1 MLKLTKRILF
11 VCLAVLAA
19 LYILLYLFTMLTGR
33 ALITRKLEDLSREK
47 VSMRRFSVT
56 LPLTLGIRGL
66 DIENLAKV
74 DSLSISI
81 NPLGFLGGKLVLS
94 SIKIVKPQITYVRN
108 LAKETPQQQ
117 PQTAQAAAEQA
128 QTPEQAQVPAA
139 PAKPRAKYSPLLNF
153 RRLLISEGE
162 VDFTDNTVGK
172 EGIKITVRGINIDVH
187 NIYVFPYSTITN
199 FSVIALIPWGQ
210 GSTEQGKIDA
220 RGWIDFTKRD
230 MQVALKIADIDGV
243 YLYPYY
249 SAWVDLEKARIEKAK
264 LNFSSNI
271 HGLSNNVT
279 AECHLEL
286 TDIVRKPLSPE
297 ESEEKAAKIADAVMD
312 IFKALNQGKI
322 VLDFTIR
329 TKMDRPEFGMGSVKS
344 AVEDKLAQGKESKIN
359 PTGVLILPA
368 KLVEG
373 SIRSV
378 TDISKAVI
386 EGTFAVGNELK
397 KAVQDSFKKVKK

>member
-1 MLKLTKRILF
+1 MFKLTKRIL
-11 VCLAVLAA
+11 CICLALLAVL
-19 LYILLYLFTMLTGR
+19 YLLLFLFTMLTGR
-33 ALITRKLEDLSREK
+33 ALITGKLEELSREK
-47 VSMRRFSVT
+47 VTMRRFSVT
-56 LPLTLGIRGL
+56 PPLTLGIRGL

-108 LAKETPQQQ
+108 LAKETLQQ
-117 PQTAQAAAEQA
+117 PQTAQAAAGQA
-128 QTPEQAQVPAA
+128 QTPVQAQVTAA
-139 PAKPRAKYSPLLNF
+139 SAKPRAKYPLPLNF
-153 RRLLISEGE
+153 RRLLINEGE

-172 EGIKITVRGINIDVH
+172 EGIRITIKDINIDVH

-210 GSTEQGKIDA
+210 DRAEQGKIDA
-220 RGWIDFTKRD
+220 RGWIDFTKKD
-230 MQVALKIADIDGV
+230 MQVALKVVDIDGV

-271 HGLSNNVT
+271 HGLDNNIT

-297 ESEEKAAKIADAVMD
+297 ESEEKAAKIADAVLD

-322 VLDFTIR
+322 ELDFTIR
-329 TKMDRPEFGMGSVKS
+329 TKMDRPEFGLGNIKS
-344 AVEDKLAQGKESKIN
+344 AVEDKLAQRKESKIN
-359 PTGVLILPA
+359 SAGILILPA

-373 SIRSV
+373 SIKGA

-397 KAVQDSFKKVKK
+397 KAVEDSFKKVKK